1 MDSSSEEKRKLHQKE
16 LAVALNEAAK
26 QRLAEQSSGK
36 QAQKVRKSNVSY
48 KNRNQMPQEKEVKD
62 LKIYVGKLFFCL
74 QKKTLKIAVHTYKHN
89 NIQYSVGRCF

>member
-48 KNRNQMPQEKEVKD
+48 KNRNQMPQERDVKD
-62 LKIYVGKLFFCL
+62 LKIYVGKFTRYLMFIIVLYKLTKCL
-74 QKKTLKIAVHTYKHN
+74 TTLA
-89 NIQYSVGRCF
+89 

>member
-36 QAQKVRKSNVSY
+36 QAQKIRKSNISY
-48 KNRNQMPQEKEVKD
+48 KNRNQMPQEREVKD
-62 LKIYVGKLFFCL
+62 LKIYVGKLML
-74 QKKTLKIAVHTYKHN
+74 SIRKVHPVPQKSMADKFMYEG
-89 NIQYSVGRCF
+89 S

>member
-36 QAQKVRKSNVSY
+36 EAQKVRKSNVSY
-48 KNRNQMPQEKEVKD
+48 KYRNQMPQERDVKD
-62 LKIYVGKLFFCL
+62 LKIYVGKF
-74 QKKTLKIAVHTYKHN
+74 
-89 NIQYSVGRCF
+89 

>member
-36 QAQKVRKSNVSY
+36 QAQKIRKSNVSY
-48 KNRNQMPQEKEVKD
+48 KNRNQMPQEREVKD
-62 LKIYVGKLFFCL
+62 LKIFVGKLIL
-74 QKKTLKIAVHTYKHN
+74 LL
-89 NIQYSVGRCF
+89 

>member
-36 QAQKVRKSNVSY
+36 QAQKIRKSNVSY
-48 KNRNQMPQEKEVKD
+48 KNRNQMPQEREVKD
-62 LKIYVGKLFFCL
+62 LKIYVGMLIVSITKVYPVPQKNMADLFMYE
-74 QKKTLKIAVHTYKHN
+74 V
-89 NIQYSVGRCF
+89 S

>member
-36 QAQKVRKSNVSY
+36 QAQKIRKSNVSY
-48 KNRNQMPQEKEVKD
+48 KNRNQMPQEREVKD
-62 LKIYVGKLFFCL
+62 LKIYVGMLIVSITNVYPVPQKNMADLFMYEL
-74 QKKTLKIAVHTYKHN
+74 
-89 NIQYSVGRCF
+89 S

>member
-36 QAQKVRKSNVSY
+36 QAQKIRKSNVSY
-48 KNRNQMPQEKEVKD
+48 KNRNQMPLERDVKD
-62 LKIYVGKLFFCL
+62 LKIYVGMLIGLINKLYPVPQQNMADLF
-74 QKKTLKIAVHTYKHN
+74 IYEG
-89 NIQYSVGRCF
+89 S

>member
-36 QAQKVRKSNVSY
+36 QAQKIRKSNVSY
-48 KNRNQMPQEKEVKD
+48 KNRNQMPQEREVKD
-62 LKIYVGKLFFCL
+62 LKIYVGMLIVSINKVLHVPQKNMTDLFMYEL
-74 QKKTLKIAVHTYKHN
+74 
-89 NIQYSVGRCF
+89 S

>member
-36 QAQKVRKSNVSY
+36 EAQKVRKSNVSY
-48 KNRNQMPQEKEVKD
+48 KNRSQMPQERDVRD
-62 LKIYVGKLFFCL
+62 LKIYVGEL
-74 QKKTLKIAVHTYKHN
+74 LKN
-89 NIQYSVGRCF
+89 

>member
-16 LAVALNEAAK
+16 LAVALHEAAK

-48 KNRNQMPQEKEVKD
+48 KNRSQMPQEREVKD
-62 LKIYVGKLFFCL
+62 LKIYVGKFIYILLKPYLFVIINYFKFIL
-74 QKKTLKIAVHTYKHN
+74 I
-89 NIQYSVGRCF
+89 

>member
-36 QAQKVRKSNVSY
+36 QAQKIRKSNVSY

-62 LKIYVGKLFFCL
+62 LKIYVGELIISIKMHSVFR
-74 QKKTLKIAVHTYKHN
+74 QHIRSMHTE
-89 NIQYSVGRCF
+89 

>member
-36 QAQKVRKSNVSY
+36 QAQKIRKSNVSY
-48 KNRNQMPQEKEVKD
+48 KNRNQMPQEREVKD
-62 LKIYVGKLFFCL
+62 LKIYVGKLIVL
-74 QKKTLKIAVHTYKHN
+74 INKVHPVTQKNMSDLKTYGV
-89 NIQYSVGRCF
+89 S